1 MLADAVIIGAGASGL
16 ICAIEAGK
24 RGKSV
29 LVIDHAPKTACKIRI
44 SGGGACNFTNLRVS
58 ADDYISMNP
67 HFCKSAL
74 SRYTPND
81 IISFMRRS
89 GISFHEKE
97 SGRLFCDRPA
107 SAVVQALETECRNA
121 GVDIRVNCPVTHVA
135 KEGDFFIITTRQ
147 GVHSARSLVVA
158 TGGLSWP
165 KIGASDLGMRIA
177 AQFGIRVIPPK
188 PGLVPLIVPR
198 KERGFF
204 NDLSG
209 ISFPAAVRCGPAS
222 FRGSVLFTH
231 RGLSGPAILQASSYW
246 NPGEA
251 LFLDLLPD
259 VDAHEL
265 LLQNHHSR
273 KELQNLL
280 SQYLPSRFIRA
291 WCEKY
296 LKSRPLCRFTEKE
309 LEEAAGMLG
318 AWQVIPAATEGYDVA
333 EVTVGGIDTNEV
345 SSKTMES
352 KKISGLYFTGEV
364 LDVTGH
370 LGGYNLHWAWA
381 SGHAAG
387 QYV

>member
-1 MLADAVIIGAGASGL
+1 MRADAIIIGAGASGL

-24 RGKSV
+24 RRRSV
-29 LVIDHAPKTACKIRI
+29 LVIDHAPKTAGKIRV
-44 SGGGACNFTNLRVS
+44 SGGGACNFTNRRVS

-81 IISFMRRS
+81 IMTFMRRS

-97 SGRLFCDRPA
+97 SGRLFCDTPA

-121 GVDIRVNCPVTHVA
+121 GVDIRVNCPVTHIA
-135 KEGDFFIITTRQ
+135 KNGDFIITTRQ
-147 GVHSARSLVVA
+147 GMHSARSLVVA

-165 KIGASDLGMRIA
+165 KIGASDMGMKIA
-177 AQFGIRVIPPK
+177 AQFGIRVVPPK
-188 PGLVPLIVPR
+188 PGLVPLIVSR
-198 KERGFF
+198 KERSFF
-204 NDLSG
+204 RDLSG
-209 ISFPAAVRCGPAS
+209 ISFSATVSCGPAS

-246 NPGEA
+246 SPGDA
-251 LFLDLLPD
+251 LSLDLLPD
-259 VDAHEL
+259 IDAHEL
-265 LLQNHHSR
+265 LLQNRQTR
-273 KELQNLL
+273 KELQNFL

-296 LKSRPLCRFTEKE
+296 LTSRPLCRFTEKE
-309 LEEAAGMLG
+309 LEETARRLCS
-318 AWQVIPAATEGYDVA
+318 WQVLPAGTEGYDVA

-352 KKISGLYFTGEV
+352 KKIPGLYFTGEV

-387 QYV
+387 QHV